1 LGVGTLG
8 LAHRLH
14 GSLEASL
21 ELQSLLSSAGGRLL
35 LLLLGDLR
43 GLSLD
48 LTGLGQRTVNLTHG
62 LLKRLLH
69 NEHIEE
75 TTRSWKA

>member
-1 LGVGTLG
+1 
-8 LAHRLH
+8 
-14 GSLEASL
+14 
-21 ELQSLLSSAGGRLL
+21 
-35 LLLLGDLR
+35 LLGDLR